1 MSERTLER
9 RFALLRASFRV
20 DLRRASS
27 RRWSESTSR
36 CLARLFCFTADEPCV
51 DSESRSRDSW
61 PTRPS
66 LCSRISCS
74 LVSTRNSS
82 SEGFAGMFGVEPNCE
97 YVWNS
102 VSVWHASLAGLPRAP
117 TKSVAAVNGTHLL
130 FERARLLAQLR
141 PSASSGRHVGYHGIL
156 TGRGSNNGSWTS
168 GMMRVAPA
176 LARATQCTAKALGRL
191 GDRRIV

>member
-1 MSERTLER
+1 MSDRTLER
-9 RFALLRASFRV
+9 RFALLRASLRV

-61 PTRPS
+61 PTSPS

-74 LVSTRNSS
+74 LVSTRSSS
-82 SEGFAGMFGVEPNCE
+82 SEGFAGIFGVEPNCE

-102 VSVWHASLAGLPRAP
+102 VSVWHASLA
-117 TKSVAAVNGTHLL
+117 VNGTHLL
-130 FERARLLAQLR
+130 FESARLLAQLR
-141 PSASSGRHVGYHGIL
+141 PSAYSGRHGEYGGIV
-156 TGRGSNNGSWTS
+156 TDRGNNNASSTS

-176 LARATQCTAKALGRL
+176 LARATQCTAKALVRL